1 MILVLKQSPISAV
14 FQIVRFLLI
23 TPKSSLCGDPLYKY
37 QQSEGKVPIF
47 AFNHIRREK
56 CNPLETVSSKRSFST
71 CQQHLVDTVI
81 IPTLHVGYSRHFFL
95 CSTGI
100 YIPAWWHSV
109 TRQGIQL
116 RTNFSFRDWT
126 FFSEIVGKKDS
137 CLPSEAR
144 LDSPSDRRSRKKKS
158 NQGNKSLSKIV
169 FPCRVNTHVTN
180 RDTFFCL
187 NGVCPT
193 ISLYPQS
200 TLDVY
205 FF

>member
-1 MILVLKQSPISAV
+1 MQHEAEGNGNETLQNTL
-14 FQIVRFLLI
+14 FQKLSFWN
-23 TPKSSLCGDPLYKY
+23 
-37 QQSEGKVPIF
+37 GKFGI
-47 AFNHIRREK
+47 HI
-56 CNPLETVSSKRSFST
+56 PV
-71 CQQHLVDTVI
+71 
-81 IPTLHVGYSRHFFL
+81 
-95 CSTGI
+95 
-100 YIPAWWHSV
+100 WWQSV

-169 FPCRVNTHVTN
+169 FPCRVNTIVTN

-193 ISLYPQS
+193 ISHIRGHPYMTFNFLAHFYQPLVLLF
-200 TLDVY
+200 TIPLALEVEPMLAK
-205 FF
+205 FLNLK